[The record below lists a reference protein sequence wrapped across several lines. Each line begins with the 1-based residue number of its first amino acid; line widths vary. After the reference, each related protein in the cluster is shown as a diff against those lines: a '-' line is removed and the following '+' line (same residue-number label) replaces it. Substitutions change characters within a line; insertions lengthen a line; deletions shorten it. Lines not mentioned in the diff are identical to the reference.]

1 MAVVAGLLARDMV
14 LGLAGG
20 DYSVVTGGTGP
31 LYLEVIHPGRGCP
44 QGRAMAGLAH
54 VGALDMGVALAGGR
68 YTVVTAGAIT
78 RDTHVIKI
86 RR

>member
-1 MAVVAGLLARDMV
+1 MAIITGIGAGHV
-14 LGLAGG
+14 GGILAGG
-20 DYSVVTGGTGP
+20 SHPVMTGGATTQHFRM
-31 LYLEVIHPGRGCP
+31 VHPGRRHP
-44 QGRAMAGLAH
+44 QGGDMAGLAH

-78 RDTHVIKI
+78 RDAHVIKI